1 MHVYGCKISYYTG
14 KVETY
19 LRYRSIP
26 YDYSPTVGN
35 EKKLIAGAGVVQ
47 MPVVQHTDGRWMT
60 DSTPILAALEAE
72 QSGPTI
78 YPDDPVLRYVA
89 LLIDD
94 YADEWLWRPA
104 MHYRWSYV
112 SDRRYAAQSLYH
124 ELVRGTHPIPAFI
137 ARRLLIRRQ
146 LGNFVKG
153 DGVTP
158 DTWDHVEGAY
168 LNALDL
174 LQTIFETRPF
184 ILGQTPTI
192 ADFGMMGP
200 MLRHFSQDPT
210 PAEIMR
216 TRAPAV
222 YEWVARMWNTRAR
235 PGDPQSGNQGIIG
248 KIDAPLATLLAEV
261 CKTHLVQL
269 RENALAVTQGRAR
282 YDQTIQGCAY
292 KQVPSSRY
300 RVWCLEELR
309 REWNGLS
316 ADAQATLKATL
327 PDEASVLWD
336 DTPFAP
342 SDYDTERQ
350 APFNKGIN
358 VFGKGLPPR

>member
-19 LRYRSIP
+19 LRFRSIP

-35 EKKLIAGAGVVQ
+35 ERKLIEGAGVVQ

-72 QSGPTI
+72 QDQPTI
-78 YPDDPVLRYVA
+78 YPDDPALRFAA

-104 MHYRWSYV
+104 MHYRWSYTA
-112 SDRRYAAQSLYH
+112 SRRYAAHSLY
-124 ELVRGTHPIPAFI
+124 EDLIKGTRRLPAVL
-137 ARRLLIRRQ
+137 ARRFLTRRQ
-146 LGNFVKG
+146 LGNFVRG
-153 DGVTP
+153 DGVTEQ
-158 DTWDHVEGAY
+158 TWDHVEGAY
-168 LNALDL
+168 FNALDL
-174 LQTIFETRPF
+174 LQAIFEKRPF
-184 ILGQTPTI
+184 ILGKTPTI
-192 ADFGMMGP
+192 ADFGMMAP

-222 YEWVARMWNTRAR
+222 YEWVARMWNTKAQ
-235 PGDPQSGNQGIIG
+235 PGDLGIISE
-248 KIDAPLATLLAEV
+248 IDGPLAALLAEASE
-261 CKTHLVQL
+261 THLAQL
-269 RENALAVTQGRAR
+269 RQNADAVTQGLAR
-282 YDQTIQGCAY
+282 YDQTIQGCDY

-309 REWNGLS
+309 REWTELP
-316 ADAQATLKATL
+316 ADAQENLKRIL
-327 PDEASVLWD
+327 PSEASILWAEAS
-336 DTPFAP
+336 FAP
-342 SDYDTERQ
+342 SNYDPERQ
-350 APFNKGIN
+350 APFNKAIN
-358 VFGKGLPPR
+358 VFGKGLPPS